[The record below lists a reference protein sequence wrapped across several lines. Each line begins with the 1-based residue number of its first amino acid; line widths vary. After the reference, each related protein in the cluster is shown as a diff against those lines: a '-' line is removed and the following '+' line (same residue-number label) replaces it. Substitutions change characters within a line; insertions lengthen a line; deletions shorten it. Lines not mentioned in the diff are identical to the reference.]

1 MSKDTRVGACG
12 LKVAFCFNMSK
23 KLTQEEFVAR
33 ATQVH
38 NGTYDYSLS
47 KYLNGKTEVR
57 IICPIHGEFLQ
68 KAHNHLLGYG
78 CAKCGRDST
87 SKKQTKT
94 REDFIRKAQKIH
106 SNKYDYSKVEYRG
119 ARENVCIICPV
130 HGEFWQTPDNHLHGK
145 GCFDCGREDRKNA
158 ICGVGINDL
167 EYSIKENRR
176 DPKFYRLWKSIL
188 QRGYCEAIKKQ
199 FPTYRNCSVCEDWH
213 YLSIFK
219 KWFDEN
225 YVEGW
230 QLDKDILVQGNKLYS
245 PETCCFVPKEINI
258 LFRHRTKKETI
269 KKRLPSIIVK
279 YKDQLEPRVCEALM
293 RYTIEN

>member
-78 CAKCGRDST
+78 CTKCGRDST

-106 SNKYDYSKVEYRG
+106 SNKYDYSKVEYVNNRSK
-119 ARENVCIICPV
+119 VCIVCPE
-130 HGEFWQTPDNHLHGK
+130 HGEFLQIPDKHLQGE
-145 GCFDCGREDRKNA
+145 GCPKCCTK
-158 ICGVGINDL
+158 
-167 EYSIKENRR
+167 NRR
-176 DPKFYRLWKSIL
+176 YTTEEFI
-188 QRGYCEAIKKQ
+188 QRA
-199 FPTYRNCSVCEDWH
+199 
-213 YLSIFK
+213 
-219 KWFDEN
+219 
-225 YVEGW
+225 
-230 QLDKDILVQGNKLYS
+230 
-245 PETCCFVPKEINI
+245 KEIHGDKYDYSKTKYGYNKKDKI
-258 LFRHRTKKETI
+258 TITCPIHGDFFITPRT
-269 KKRLPSIIVK
+269 VN
-279 YKDQLEPRVCEALM
+279 M
-293 RYTIEN
+293 